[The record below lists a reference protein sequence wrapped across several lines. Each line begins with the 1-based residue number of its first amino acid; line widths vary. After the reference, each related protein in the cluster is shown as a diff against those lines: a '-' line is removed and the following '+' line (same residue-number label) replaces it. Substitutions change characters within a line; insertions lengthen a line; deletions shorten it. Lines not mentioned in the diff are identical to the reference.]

1 MPHMETT
8 KKQIKELLP
17 EVEFPRRMS
26 TAWCAAAFEELAAAV
41 DFIEAGI
48 DLMTPSQRQVWER
61 YKLQTAQFAEDMLL
75 VEGNLNAAIRRVG
88 LEAPKV

>member
-1 MPHMETT
+1 MDTT
-8 KKQIKELLP
+8 KKQISELLP

-26 TAWCAAAFEELAAAV
+26 TAWCASAFEELATAV

-48 DLMTPSQRQVWER
+48 DLMTPLQRQVWER

-75 VEGNLNAAIRRVG
+75 AEGDRNAIIRRLG